1 MGSAAALSCPRCDTR
16 SVAFANFDG
25 LNLRL
30 TLDPMERTA
39 AHRKEFVVPRANLAS
54 VTYAEDIWESVQPRL
69 ASVMGINYPG
79 LVLIGTAS
87 TRACTDFCLL
97 SRRGTGLAIGL
108 RDHRYDRILL
118 SVPDADAWPLFA
130 RLREVTR
137 TSVEH
142 R

>member
-1 MGSAAALSCPRCDTR
+1 MGSAAALYAPRCETR
-16 SVAFANFDG
+16 LVAFANFDG

-54 VTYAEDIWESVQPRL
+54 VTHARDIWECVQPRL

-87 TRACTDFCLL
+87 TRRCTDFCLL
-97 SRRGTGLAIGL
+97 SRRGPGLAIEL
-108 RDHRYDRILL
+108 RDHQYDRILL
-118 SVPDADAWPLFA
+118 SVSDADAWPLFA
-130 RLREVTR
+130 RLRDVTGTAVDQR
-137 TSVEH
+137 
-142 R
+142 